1 MDIEGPSFHGS
12 YNYHDSHGPS
22 YEEPCHCSISRELA
36 HSEVIGAGR
45 HGGSLKSG
53 DPVLNPSSDPP
64 RYHKVEKHDDVEKLN
79 TPAVIMDLRAAES
92 TKTKCDSEEG
102 KVDKGG
108 RKDICTEEI
117 DTLHLDAGIV
127 SNSGW
132 KCSDNARVKEGA
144 DLKWKYGIVSAEMMI
159 SEPPQECAGM
169 DECNKVLREGE
180 LYECTIPDEGMQGT
194 LCPSDICISK
204 TQLQQ
209 PTPGSH
215 GSQNLSC
222 LSEEKLTTIGG
233 PSKMLKPVHVEGADS
248 EPLFKSKSEPSQ
260 ESSGVYKPSQEEGA
274 TFLPEGGPVV
284 SSAVGGDGWVYY
296 NAYRQ
301 LTTPYTI
308 DALKEGFAVGYL
320 PGELFLYYRQAGKYS
335 EPVELKSIVGGA
347 PAVIETGNVISQV
360 PLQQTSWQVNSNRE
374 VSSVPSDRSQ
384 SA

>member
-1 MDIEGPSFHGS
+1 MATEGPSFHGS
-12 YNYHDSHGPS
+12 YKYHDSHGPS
-22 YEEPCHCSISRELA
+22 YEEPSHRSISRELA
-36 HSEVIGAGR
+36 NLEVIGTGR
-45 HGGSLKSG
+45 HGWSLKSG

-64 RYHKVEKHDDVEKLN
+64 RYHKLEKHDDVEKLKA
-79 TPAVIMDLRAAES
+79 PAVSMDLRATES

-117 DTLHLDAGIV
+117 DTLHLDDGTV

-132 KCSDNARVKEGA
+132 KCSDNTRVNEGA

-159 SEPPQECAGM
+159 SEPPQECAGTG
-169 DECNKVLREGE
+169 ECNEVLREGE
-180 LYECTIPDEGMQGT
+180 LHECTLSDKAMQDT

-204 TQLQQ
+204 FELPQ

-222 LSEEKLTTIGG
+222 LSEEKSTTIGD
-233 PSKMLKPVHVEGADS
+233 PSKMSKPVHVEGADS

-274 TFLPEGGPVV
+274 TFWPEGGPAV
-284 SSAVGGDGWVYY
+284 SSAVGGDGDGWVYY
-296 NAYRQ
+296 NANRQ

-335 EPVELKSIVGGA
+335 EPVELKSIIGGA

-360 PLQQTSWQVNSNRE
+360 PLQQTSWQVNSGRE
-374 VSSVPSDRSQ
+374 VSSVPSDRS
-384 SA
+384 